1 MDIAQR
7 LDDLLST
14 SPFTRSPNQ
23 SSVVSLKRLFGE
35 SGYMMYESVEAQVK
49 FESNPMS
56 PSEIV
61 DSFTPEFQRE
71 NNKWRLDQ
79 QVKFLENLFRD
90 NSTEILLY
98 KIKDEDEVGILDGLQ
113 RSTALADFQ
122 ENKFPIFGDI
132 FWKDVESFGTLKLT
146 RKLFLSYYEFNT
158 RLEVVDYY
166 ISMNDGITHNQEDM
180 VSAYKYRDKLLAEAA

>member
-7 LDDLLST
+7 IDDLLSK
-14 SPFTRSPNQ
+14 SPFRRSPNQ
-23 SSVVSLKRLFGE
+23 SSVVSLKGLFGE
-35 SGYMMYESVEAQVK
+35 SGYMMYESIEAQVE
-49 FESNPMS
+49 FELNPRT
-56 PSEIV
+56 PRDIV

-71 NNKWRLDQ
+71 NNKWSLEQ
-79 QVKFLENLFRD
+79 QIKFLENLFRD
-90 NSTEILLY
+90 NQTEILLY
-98 KIKDEDEVGILDGLQ
+98 KIKGEDEVGILDGLQ

-132 FWKDVESFGTLKLT
+132 FWRDIEGFGTLKLT
-146 RKLFLSYYEFNT
+146 RKLYLSYYEFNT

-180 VSAYKYRDKLLAEAA
+180 VFAYEYRDKLLAEAA